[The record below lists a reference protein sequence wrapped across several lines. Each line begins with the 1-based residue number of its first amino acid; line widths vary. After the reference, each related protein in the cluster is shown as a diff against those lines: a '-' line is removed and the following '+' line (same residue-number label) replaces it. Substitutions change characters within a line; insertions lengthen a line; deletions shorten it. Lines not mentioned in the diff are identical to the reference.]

1 MLEVN
6 GLNVG
11 IGRMPILT
19 DIWLT
24 VGDGEIV
31 TVIGPN
37 GAGKTTLLWALTGA
51 ITITSGDVKFLGKSI
66 KGLRPDQ
73 IVGHGIAQIPER
85 ARIFPEM
92 TVLDHLQLG
101 AWRRKDSRE
110 IKQDIEKIYEF
121 FPILKE
127 RRKQV
132 AGTLSGGERQ
142 MLAIAR
148 GLMSKPKL
156 LMLDEPT
163 LGLSPVLCQQ
173 LGGIVK
179 ELNQQGI
186 SILLVEQNALLAL
199 SLSHRGYVL
208 ETGRI
213 VLQGKASDLITDE
226 NVRKSYLGLD

>member
-1 MLEVN
+1 MLEVR
-6 GLNVG
+6 GLSAA

-19 DIWLT
+19 DISLT
-24 VGDGEIV
+24 VDDGEIV
-31 TVIGPN
+31 SVIGPN
-37 GAGKTTLLWALTGA
+37 GAGKTTLLWTLTGA
-51 ITITSGDVKFLGKSI
+51 ITITAGDVEFDGKSI
-66 KGLRPDQ
+66 RGLRPDQ
-73 IVGHGIAQIPER
+73 IVRQGIAQIPER
-85 ARIFPEM
+85 GRIFPEM
-92 TVLDHLQLG
+92 TVLDHLKLG
-101 AWRRKDSRE
+101 AWTRKDSRE
-110 IKQDIEKIYEF
+110 IKGDIEKIYEF

-127 RRKQV
+127 RKKQI

-156 LMLDEPT
+156 LMMDEPT

-186 SILLVEQNALLAL
+186 SVLLVEQNALLAL

-208 ETGRI
+208 ETGRV
-213 VLQGKASDLITDE
+213 VLQGKASDLMTNE
-226 NVRKSYLGLD
+226 EVRKSYLGID

>member
-51 ITITSGDVKFLGKSI
+51 ITITSGDVEFLGKSI

-73 IVGHGIAQIPER
+73 IVRHGIAQIPER

-101 AWRRKDSRE
+101 AWRRKDTRE

-127 RRKQV
+127 RSKQV

-213 VLQGKASDLITDE
+213 VLQGKASDLMTNE

>member
-1 MLEVN
+1 MLEVK
-6 GLNVG
+6 GLSVG

-19 DIWLT
+19 DISLT

-51 ITITSGDVKFLGKSI
+51 ITITSGDVEFDGKSI
-66 KGLRPDQ
+66 RGLRPDQ
-73 IVGHGIAQIPER
+73 IVGQGIAQIPER

-92 TVLDHLQLG
+92 TVLDHLRLG
-101 AWRRKDSRE
+101 AWTRKDSRE
-110 IKQDIEKIYEF
+110 VKEDIEKIYEF
-121 FPILKE
+121 FPVLKE
-127 RRKQV
+127 RKKQI

-156 LMLDEPT
+156 LMMDEPT
-163 LGLSPVLCQQ
+163 LGLSPVLCQE
-173 LGGIVK
+173 LGKIVK
-179 ELNQQGI
+179 ELNQQGT

-199 SLSHRGYVL
+199 SISHRGYVL

-213 VLQGKASDLITDE
+213 VFQGKASDLMTNE
-226 NVRKSYLGLD
+226 NVRKSYLGID